1 MINMSSQASAASA
14 GIFFHCPWPAMSMWK
29 KIALLLLLV
38 LAASTAHAQ
47 DASLQTRLDATTYQA
62 VSALLDSARADG
74 IPTQPM
80 ISKALEGASKG
91 ADGAR
96 IVAAVRR
103 LGGELRLARQSLG
116 AASTVA
122 ELDAGASAIHSGV
135 DPRELTRLRAA
146 RPRQPLTIPLGML
159 ADLVARGVPADS
171 ASSAALALARSSMR
185 DEDFVA
191 FRRNVERDI
200 ALGAPPAAAASL
212 RVNASTRDAAF
223 TNSAL
228 SPQGDPVPVKP
239 RKP

>member
-1 MINMSSQASAASA
+1 MSN
-14 GIFFHCPWPAMSMWK
+14 K
-29 KIALLLLLV
+29 LIALALGVVLL
-38 LAASTAHAQ
+38 ANAAHAQ
-47 DASLQTRLDATTYQA
+47 DTSLQTRLDATTYQA

-91 ADGAR
+91 AEGTR

-116 AASTVA
+116 VSSTVA

-200 ALGAPPAAAASL
+200 ALGAPPAAAASV
-212 RVNASTRDAAF
+212 RVNASTRDFMMTESVAPQQNSGAA
-223 TNSAL
+223 
-228 SPQGDPVPVKP
+228 PKP

>member
-1 MINMSSQASAASA
+1 M
-14 GIFFHCPWPAMSMWK
+14 
-29 KIALLLLLV
+29 KIATIALAAGMLV
-38 LAASTAHAQ
+38 LASQAHAQ
-47 DASLQTRLDATTYQA
+47 EPALQARLDASTFQA
-62 VSALLDSARADG
+62 VSVLLDSARADG

-80 ISKALEGASKG
+80 VSKALEGVSKG

-96 IVAAVRR
+96 IIAAVRR
-103 LGGELRLARQSLG
+103 LGAELRLARQSLG
-116 AASTVA
+116 VSSTVA

-135 DPRELTRLRAA
+135 DPRELARLRAA

-200 ALGAPPAAAASL
+200 ALGAPPAAAASV
-212 RVNASTRDAAF
+212 RVNASTRAF
-223 TNSAL
+223 MADGGRPPTGESA
-228 SPQGDPVPVKP
+228 PRP